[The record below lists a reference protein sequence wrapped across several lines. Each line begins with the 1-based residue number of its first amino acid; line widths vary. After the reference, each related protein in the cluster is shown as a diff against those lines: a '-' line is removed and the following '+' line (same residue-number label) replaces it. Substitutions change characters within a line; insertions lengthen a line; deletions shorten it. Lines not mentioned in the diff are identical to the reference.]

1 MHVLSSW
8 DIMVAHEVFCQN
20 LCLWLFIGQ
29 KNVLQ
34 LLWWSKTQERHAVTA
49 IFLHLPWFSLYLQHC
64 PKTENWLMI
73 KRYHWVLQ
81 RGWNNWVLPSRYGV
95 LLTFLRLNIT
105 RITLWN
111 NFSGLC
117 IKFRNETWRQI
128 RYLGQNITNLQNS
141 TFDANVTPGMR
152 KKDILYVLGHKL
164 SFRTLV
170 QAKNLESMY
179 FQARKPLKCHC
190 HLGTQGSQ
198 NLMNG
203 KVKTTF

>member
-8 DIMVAHEVFCQN
+8 DIMVAHMVFCKN

-29 KNVLQ
+29 NKCFETIFMVED
-34 LLWWSKTQERHAVTA
+34 TGETA
-49 IFLHLPWFSLYLQHC
+49 FTALFLHLPWFSSYLQHC

-111 NFSGLC
+111 NFPGLC

-128 RYLGQNITNLQNS
+128 RYLAQNITNLQNS

-152 KKDILYVLGHKL
+152 KKDIL
-164 SFRTLV
+164 
-170 QAKNLESMY
+170 
-179 FQARKPLKCHC
+179 
-190 HLGTQGSQ
+190 
-198 NLMNG
+198 
-203 KVKTTF
+203 